1 GDQVPDNEESHVQVR
16 SLMFEDEISLHDFGM
31 RPLEEMRN
39 AETDHDES
47 DQDER
52 QISRE
57 AFRKPANRRGPHRS
71 GEELDRGDEKTA
83 ERQREEEEMVQKERT
98 PSSLRIHRDP
108 RS

>member
-1 GDQVPDNEESHVQVR
+1 
-16 SLMFEDEISLHDFGM
+16 
-31 RPLEEMRN
+31 
-39 AETDHDES
+39 
-47 DQDER
+47 
-52 QISRE
+52 SRE

-108 RS
+108 RSESGESHNGENKVDRRRRRRNFQRSWISDFGRVAHFFFPTRLRIEDGSSRSD